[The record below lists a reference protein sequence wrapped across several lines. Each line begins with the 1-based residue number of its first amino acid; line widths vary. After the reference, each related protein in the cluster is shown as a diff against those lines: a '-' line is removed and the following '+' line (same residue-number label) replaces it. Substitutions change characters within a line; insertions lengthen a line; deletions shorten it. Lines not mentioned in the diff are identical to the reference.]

1 MKNCFVMQPF
11 DNDKFDR
18 RFEEVIGPAIENC
31 GFFPYRVDEDDAVI
45 IPIETIEEGIRTS
58 EFCVAE
64 ITTDN
69 PNVWYELGYA
79 IALGKKVVMLC
90 SDERTTPFPFD
101 VRHRSILTYKT
112 KSLSDFRS
120 LGTNLENRIRGIVGN
135 QPEDN
140 SLTEAELFMLRLI
153 SRNINTPFEVTSKD
167 RIVVGSDEDALQ
179 ALRNLV
185 KKGYVEYIYSV
196 DDQNRMNNFYRPT
209 VLAEQTQLLVVA

>member
-1 MKNCFVMQPF
+1 MNNCFIMQPF

-18 RFEEVIGPAIENC
+18 RFEEVIGPAIESC
-31 GFFPYRVDEDDAVI
+31 GFFPYRVDEDNAVI

-58 EFCVAE
+58 EFCIAE

-79 IALGKKVVMLC
+79 IAFGKKVIMLC

-112 KSLSDFRS
+112 KSLNDFRS
-120 LGTNLENRIRGIVGN
+120 LGVNLENRIRGLLGKF
-135 QPEDN
+135 PADN
-140 SLTEAELFMLRLI
+140 NLTEAEMFMLRLI

-209 VLAEQTQLLVVA
+209 VLAEQTELLVMV